1 MRIFYVAMRWD
12 YGDHRRGPSFE
23 QMNFAS
29 ALEGMG
35 HEVMPFDFMEE
46 KQRYG
51 RQRMNKRLLA
61 AAEER
66 QADVA
71 FFCLFE
77 NEIKKSTIRAV
88 SALGTPTVNWFC
100 DDHWRF
106 DNFSRFYA
114 PAFDWVTTTSE
125 EALPKYAR
133 IGYRNV
139 ILAQWACNRYAYRR
153 VSDEKRYDI
162 SFVGQPHGNR
172 RELIASLHKAG
183 IDVHCFGYGWPAGRV
198 GHDQMIEIFSTSR
211 LNLNPS
217 NSSTALDIPQLKGR
231 VFEVPGCGGFL
242 LTEPAAHLE
251 HYLEP
256 GRECVVYESRDDLVD
271 KTRYYLAHE
280 EERRAI
286 ELAGEARV
294 LRDHTYDNR
303 FDAIF
308 TAMGLSEP
316 GQ

>member
-1 MRIFYVAMRWD
+1 MRILYVAMRWD

-35 HEVMPFDFMEE
+35 HDVIPFDFIEE
-46 KQRYG
+46 RQSHG
-51 RQRMNKRLLA
+51 RRRMNKRLVA
-61 AAEER
+61 AANEH

-71 FFCLFE
+71 FFCLFK
-77 NEIKKSTIRAV
+77 NEIKTSTIEAV

-114 PAFDWVTTTSE
+114 PSFNWVTTTSE
-125 EALPKYAR
+125 DALPKYAR
-133 IGYRNV
+133 IGCQNV
-139 ILAQWACNRYAYRR
+139 ILTQWACNRYAYRR
-153 VSDEKRYDI
+153 VSDEKKYDI
-162 SFVGQPHGNR
+162 SFIGQPHGNR
-172 RELIASLHKAG
+172 RKLITFLREAG
-183 IDVHCFGYGWPAGRV
+183 VDVLCFGHGWPEGRV
-198 GHDQMIEIFSTSR
+198 SHDQMIEIFSTSR

-217 NSSTALDIPQLKGR
+217 NSSTALDKPQIKGR

-242 LTEPAAHLE
+242 LTEPAAHLD

-256 GRECVVYESRDDLVD
+256 GRECVVYESGDDLVD
-271 KTRYYLAHE
+271 KVRYYLAHE
-280 EERRAI
+280 EERKAI

-294 LRDHTYDNR
+294 LRDHTYDTR
-303 FDAIF
+303 FAAIF
-308 TAMGLSEP
+308 AAMGLGEP
-316 GQ
+316 AQ